1 MINSNAAAI
10 APKNLNFRIILACW
24 GLFAFRISKKPHW
37 ILFFPFSSGIIM
49 KSDFKPLFYF
59 DPESLKE
66 PDALNVKVPIFPTG
80 LVPVQVNLPDADLS
94 V

>member
-1 MINSNAAAI
+1 
-10 APKNLNFRIILACW
+10 
-24 GLFAFRISKKPHW
+24 
-37 ILFFPFSSGIIM
+37 M